1 MPPRLNL
8 ADPEEKSLNLEL
20 SAESLNN
27 YEPTFS
33 QITEARYGQFTIS
46 DDLALGAMHAYDRTE
61 PGNTF
66 ISEEQFKASD
76 NYREGMTYGTG
87 ITERG
92 MEIMARRQDAA
103 QYNNY
108 ILERAK
114 GAKNVF
120 ASSLG
125 FAEATA
131 LDPVNLASL
140 ALPVPG
146 LREMTALKAMAAQ
159 GAYGAAKAGII
170 KGAVQ
175 GAVGATYFEPLLM
188 MNAAEFGEEYTFAD
202 SAQNILTNALIGG
215 GLHLAGAGIK
225 AGFKAGVSKFTRT
238 DIPVEQFK
246 EAVGKST
253 VEMHHGL
260 IPDNEIIFREGE
272 IIKAERAVQAEARGL
287 EEQMAILEK
296 ELDGG
301 AVTPVREEQIKQE
314 MDVLADQRIA
324 EITDYSLPKNLAG
337 AKPRYNYGSKQY
349 EKLNFESD
357 VDKALFIVSQK
368 SKSKRD
374 ADYRAFLKEKVGMS
388 DAEIESRSA
397 LLRDNIKSLAKDSE
411 GGVLEIPK
419 SKAQAKTT
427 EQIRTATQKK
437 LQAKRDEL
445 QGINQTKQEIAA
457 RQKEL
462 AAQSND
468 KVMERDYLLG
478 DMWNKAPDEPQP
490 DFDVVKKTEEARAMI
505 DSMAMSEFIPPEVK
519 ERLATEFTQLN
530 TEQTSMSKAIEMAA
544 FCFLKGGK

>member
-8 ADPEEKSLNLEL
+8 AEPDEQALNPEYTAQALDQ
-20 SAESLNN
+20 

-33 QITEARYGQFTIS
+33 QINEARYSQFTIS

-87 ITERG
+87 ITERS

-146 LREMTALKAMAAQ
+146 LREVSALKSMAAQ
-159 GAYGAAKAGII
+159 GAFGAAKAGII

-246 EAVGKST
+246 EAIGKST
-253 VEMHHGL
+253 VEMHHDL

-272 IIKAERAVQAEARGL
+272 AIKAERAVQAEVRSL
-287 EEQMAILEK
+287 ESTAPEAMAALEK
-296 ELDGG
+296 EYDI
-301 AVTPVREEQIKQE
+301 ATTTPERKAEILNEMDRLAETVIATTPEMPKVSERKIAAEAQMAKLEREYDEPETTPERKAAIKEEMSALADKRIEEIKQ
-314 MDVLADQRIA
+314 
-324 EITDYSLPKNLAG
+324 TS
-337 AKPRYNYGSKQY
+337 
-349 EKLNFESD
+349 
-357 VDKALFIVSQK
+357 
-368 SKSKRD
+368 
-374 ADYRAFLKEKVGMS
+374 
-388 DAEIESRSA
+388 
-397 LLRDNIKSLAKDSE
+397 
-411 GGVLEIPK
+411 
-419 SKAQAKTT
+419 
-427 EQIRTATQKK
+427 EQIRTATQEK

-478 DMWNKAPDEPQP
+478 DMWNKVPDEPQP